1 MTSVAAA
8 VEANGLVKTYP
19 KGVRALDGL
28 SISVRP
34 GEVFALLGPNGAGK
48 STTIKILTTLTR
60 PDAGSVT
67 VAGHDALAHPE
78 RVRRVIGVVA
88 QRSGADPAAT
98 TSCCTAACTGCRAAR
113 CASGWPPCSTG
124 SR

>member
-1 MTSVAAA
+1 MTSA
-8 VEANGLVKTYP
+8 VEAHDLVKTYP

-60 PDAGSVT
+60 PDSGTVRVNSINSVS
-67 VAGHDALAHPE
+67 AFAQSIHDSSLSW
-78 RVRRVIGVVA
+78 
-88 QRSGADPAAT
+88 Q
-98 TSCCTAACTGCRAAR
+98 
-113 CASGWPPCSTG
+113 
-124 SR
+124 